1 MVAALLAVKV
11 GWMSDCFGALMKKL
25 LKNMT
30 DERVEPVRH
39 FAFHY
44 VVMRATATG
53 RCDVCPPRCE
63 QKEWSGAVKSHVRI
77 FSFMS

>member
-11 GWMSDCFGALMKKL
+11 GWMSDCFGALMQKL

-44 VVMRATATG
+44 VVMMRATATG
-53 RCDVCPPRCE
+53 RWMCVPHVAS
-63 QKEWSGAVKSHVRI
+63 KKSGAVR
-77 FSFMS
+77 